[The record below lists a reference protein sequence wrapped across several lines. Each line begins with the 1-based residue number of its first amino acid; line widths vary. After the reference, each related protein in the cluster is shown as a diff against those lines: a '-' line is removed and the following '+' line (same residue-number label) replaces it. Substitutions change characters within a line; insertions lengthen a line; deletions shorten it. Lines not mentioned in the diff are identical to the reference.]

1 MVVHPGR
8 GLSTAR
14 RLRVK
19 KLWNLK
25 AVGRLLA
32 HGFFSSK
39 RSWDRLALTAFF
51 FNIENLVLRARS
63 ELNGFA
69 GKDCELLWRFQV
81 SGVRCQ
87 EKNTETET

>member
-1 MVVHPGR
+1 VVVHPGR

-32 HGFFSSK
+32 HGFFS
-39 RSWDRLALTAFF
+39 
-51 FNIENLVLRARS
+51 
-63 ELNGFA
+63 
-69 GKDCELLWRFQV
+69 LLKV
-81 SGVRCQ
+81 VG
-87 EKNTETET
+87 

>member
-1 MVVHPGR
+1 VVVHPGR

-51 FNIENLVLRARS
+51 FNIENLVLPRV
-63 ELNGFA
+63 A
-69 GKDCELLWRFQV
+69 GSSK
-81 SGVRCQ
+81 GKVRVERLCR
-87 EKNTETET
+87 

>member
-1 MVVHPGR
+1 VVVVYCGR

-39 RSWDRLALTAFF
+39 KVVGQTSVHGLFLFPHYR
-51 FNIENLVLRARS
+51 
-63 ELNGFA
+63 
-69 GKDCELLWRFQV
+69 
-81 SGVRCQ
+81 
-87 EKNTETET
+87 